1 MKIKNVCTRRAL
13 PGNPALN
20 VKERQLEVS
29 RAQPFWRCQTRTHDP
44 WESQQ
49 WSLGVHRGSKRF
61 QELTFHFLSTI
72 CRSPAQPGQGHLTSQ
87 STSEDTKRDLRN
99 YSVKHLLVSLN
110 MRKHDSNL
118 NCGWKAIR
126 TPLSR
131 WPRKTIH
138 GEPRSPRRKPL
149 VSHEELGLKDGQDEG
164 TWQYWVHFQAKELW
178 LEQKK
183 INLWDFSLQIY
194 LIQYNE
200 ISMAIGSYGIVGTKG
215 DVPVI

>member
-1 MKIKNVCTRRAL
+1 MTLGK
-13 PGNPALN
+13 
-20 VKERQLEVS
+20 VS
-29 RAQPFWRCQTRTHDP
+29 SGP
-44 WESQQ
+44 WESTEGANGFKSWPFTSSAPFAGAQH
-49 WSLGVHRGSKRF
+49 SLVKVM
-61 QELTFHFLSTI
+61 
-72 CRSPAQPGQGHLTSQ
+72 TSQ